1 MSNLLGDNFK
11 PYVARQIKTRQDILG
26 RRESGILSDSNSNE
40 AIMWENGKTSYIALA
55 SSVDIKDSPIFS
67 TEVSVNI
74 NVTQGFGVSTVTTS
88 SEEGEDDSFV
98 AADVEAPLPTT
109 LSNTNPVQIE
119 WLLAYTEE
127 EANIEASYLL
137 AYMIIVGTLTSEI
150 EKVFDRIKTVKRYE
164 QVVDAFRRLFG
175 RTWKNG
181 AGGVPDFNTLNV
193 SNAALSY
200 IIRRNPEN
208 NPFNNGD
215 LNFSLVDEEDDKFLA
230 DLMARLKDDTGYAF
244 LSSPTDDPSKIS
256 VNEEAIQSPLAG
268 QVTYIITNNPNF
280 REISQEEIDYNKAV
294 ADGDPNA
301 SDLPG
306 SPENIALQA
315 FIKEQAQQTT
325 AVQDATYVDPTYAGT
340 AVIKYLNSQISTNT
354 TVNTTRTKIGNDG
367 LGTKRIQ
374 EALKLEGGPNQYLGN
389 FVAKNMVLTNG
400 TTLVNEDGK
409 RTYKEGIANTNST
422 FNDFVYGFGGDKDFG
437 LVAMPGLEGVDIKSK
452 NMGSLREATVTLRA
466 NSERQFALID
476 TMYCRIGYSMFLEWG
491 HSVYFNNT
499 SDYISDPLIDGVPS
513 LIPLFLNPKSGE
525 TCISPNLGIQKQ
537 IELNRNISCGN
548 YDAFMGRVTN
558 FSWEFDPS
566 GYYKV
571 TLKLAS
577 IGDIIES
584 LGIDQPL
591 PNILEAT
598 NIPALGAQPSF
609 NSALETFLTIAATPN
624 GTSNAELNKLYAED
638 NITNTYDIFKRTL
651 VANNTY
657 VETDTNDLWTTSAG
671 IAAAAAFALTGGTAG
686 VAVAA
691 VGGSGAVFGASTAAL
706 IAAGGAGV
714 ATTIGAGGLAA
725 RGIEELGW
733 AESEVTRR
741 KSQAQDFSPEL
752 RYERA
757 PTSKGKI
764 ISARAS
770 FGTNIYNYIRLG
782 DILDFI
788 KAKLLIY
795 NSECGGEPIVDIDTD
810 TNTNFCYYS
819 GANISADPSKVMVR
833 AKLPLSLEKLY
844 GYAGK
849 KDNLNDPYWS
859 HGVEQDGIFGSSIAQ
874 IEEFV
879 TDEAFT
885 SSKQNLLA
893 GVIMNIYF
901 EYQYLL
907 DEIESSRDSE
917 SKSLNLLKFLDKILT
932 TANSSLGGVNKLA
945 VRIKDDNV
953 IEIYDQI
960 PIYGSQAE
968 APLSSILSLYGV
980 GNTLGG
986 SFVRNFG
993 ITTELTSEFAAQVTI
1008 GAQAQGSKD
1017 TTDALALSNW
1027 NYGLID
1033 RWIPKKLSAAEVD
1046 GTQTKEA
1053 TNYESLIAIRDK
1065 LAFLWLGYSQG
1076 QVVNETDGDG
1086 VFKRELTD
1094 EEVFEF
1100 YKTNKPDTVKT
1111 DEEGNTT
1118 IDVGGLFN
1126 DQVDNLIE
1134 NNLYYFKDFP
1144 TKQYSEFVKLQQN
1157 FLSLLHINSDFN
1169 SNQQGML
1176 PINISLDIEGL
1187 SGVRIYDQLP
1197 VDVRFIPNYYPQ
1209 TLHWII
1215 KGVSHTIVNNVWTTK
1230 LETIA
1235 VPKIE
1240 ELPPGD
1246 LPTKS
1251 TRIANQAYKKIP
1263 DSDIIAQ
1270 DFDIAYTPEEY
1281 SAYVNRAFK
1290 EALKTQPPIPIA
1302 SKPIVERIINLALNP
1317 PGAAGV
1323 NQYPNLVAILAVA
1336 VGEVGPTF
1344 EPKAESFNY
1353 DLAGAKK
1360 TFSAMKKLT
1369 NDEALKYIPKKRGG
1383 KGTEI
1388 KLANYVYGTGERLK
1402 YNLDDPWGGWNYKG
1416 RGISQMTF
1424 KSNYKA
1430 VQDKIINKFKITD
1443 SSGNKVDL
1451 LKNPYQANDIDVAIA
1466 VHVYGKLTGQ
1476 FGLRLTSSP
1485 EYLTSGVAI
1494 QKLQNGTNGKSTKSV
1509 PSSVTKNY
1517 TNALAQ
1523 IAITPWLQD
1532 LLKEKSTGFQDVTN
1546 VGNTEGFSK
1555 TDKAKARQLAIPSG
1569 DLDFYRTLQ
1578 DGQSINP
1585 AFMSGNGNITF

>member
-11 PYVARQIKTRQDILG
+11 PYVATQIKTRQDILG

-74 NVTQGFGVSTVTTS
+74 SLSNIPNQTTT
-88 SEEGEDDSFV
+88 EEADSQEGDSYPEVDFSV
-98 AADVEAPLPTT
+98 DTYT
-109 LSNTNPVQIE
+109 LSDEEKAAAEKETADANDAQIIFIAALTTDQANTIASQIAFAIVDAGTQTTRIANLFRRGTDRE
-119 WLLAYTEE
+119 ELPKLTTE
-127 EANIEASYLL
+127 S
-137 AYMIIVGTLTSEI
+137 
-150 EKVFDRIKTVKRYE
+150 VFDNNIVTLLRYE
-164 QVVDAFRRLFG
+164 QVKEAFKNLFG
-175 RTWKNG
+175 NDWESGK
-181 AGGVPDFNTLNV
+181 GGVTSFNSFKNSYTEEGEVKQGSLSGGDLEAALLDEWAYNANGILNLKASLLKDNVKAFEDGSTTQATLNGEV
-193 SNAALSY
+193 FLSPLSGPVTLVTAPKSTTQSNDNDFSSLAIPIISERPSQAFIESQQNLVVAVQDNTNLVLS
-200 IIRRNPEN
+200 
-208 NPFNNGD
+208 GD
-215 LNFSLVDEEDDKFLA
+215 LNPVI
-230 DLMARLKDDTGYAF
+230 M
-244 LSSPTDDPSKIS
+244 SSVS
-256 VNEEAIQSPLAG
+256 
-268 QVTYIITNNPNF
+268 
-280 REISQEEIDYNKAV
+280 EEIERQ
-294 ADGDPNA
+294 
-301 SDLPG
+301 STT
-306 SPENIALQA
+306 STTTTT
-315 FIKEQAQQTT
+315 FKE
-325 AVQDATYVDPTYAGT
+325 
-340 AVIKYLNSQISTNT
+340 
-354 TVNTTRTKIGNDG
+354 IGNDG

-400 TTLVNEDGK
+400 TTLVNDDK
-409 RTYKEGIANTNST
+409 SRTYKEGIANTNST

-466 NSERQFALID
+466 NSERQFSLID
-476 TMYCRIGYSMFLEWG
+476 TMYCRIGYTMFLEWG
-491 HSVYFNNT
+491 HSVYFDNT
-499 SDYISDPLIDGVPS
+499 PNYVSDPLIEGVPS
-513 LIPLFLNPKSGE
+513 LIPSFLKPKSGE
-525 TCISPNLGIQKQ
+525 TCVGPNQGIQKQ
-537 IELNRNISCGN
+537 IELNREISCGN

-566 GYYKV
+566 GYYKI

-591 PNILEAT
+591 PNALIKN

-609 NSALETFLTIAATPN
+609 NSALETFLSIAATPN
-624 GTSNAELNKLYAED
+624 GGSLAELQRLYGKETL
-638 NITNTYDIFKRTL
+638 INTYDVFKRTL

-657 VETDTNDLWTTSAG
+657 VETDTNDLATSAVA
-671 IAAAAAFALTGGTAG
+671 I

-691 VGGSGAVFGASTAAL
+691 VILSGGTALAAGAASAGVGAAVGTATATATVTAGSAGILAGATVTTGTGLLTAA
-706 IAAGGAGV
+706 AV
-714 ATTIGAGGLAA
+714 TETDLAEFIVEQ
-725 RGIEELGW
+725 IETK
-733 AESEVTRR
+733 AS
-741 KSQAQDFSPEL
+741 DYSPEL

-757 PTSKGKI
+757 LTSKGKI

-770 FGTNIYNYIRLG
+770 FGTNIYNYVRLG

-795 NSECGGEPIVDIDTD
+795 NSECNGEPIVDI
-810 TNTNFCYYS
+810 NTLTEANFCYYS
-819 GANISADPSKVMVR
+819 GVNVSADPSKVMVR
-833 AKLPLSLEKLY
+833 AKLPLSKPKLF
-844 GYAGK
+844 GYASR
-849 KDNLNDPYWS
+849 KDDNSNPYWS
-859 HGVEQDGIFGSSIAQ
+859 HGVKQDGIFGSSKAQ

-879 TDEAFT
+879 TDKAFT
-885 SSKQNLLA
+885 TEKDGLLA
-893 GVIMNIYF
+893 GMIMNIYF

-945 VRIKDDNV
+945 VRIKNDSI

-960 PIYGSQAE
+960 PIYGSQAV
-968 APLSSILSLYGV
+968 APLSSILNLYGV

-993 ITTELTSEFAAQVTI
+993 ITTELTSEFATQVTI

-1046 GTQTKEA
+1046 GTKTKEA
-1053 TNYESLIAIRDK
+1053 TNYESLITLRDK

-1086 VFKRELTD
+1086 VFKREVNEEEILNFYRGKGKTAINSETGI
-1094 EEVFEF
+1094 EEVNIESNFG
-1100 YKTNKPDTVKT
+1100 VQ
-1111 DEEGNTT
+1111 
-1118 IDVGGLFN
+1118 
-1126 DQVDNLIE
+1126 DQLDNLIE
-1134 NNLYYFKDFP
+1134 NNIYYFRDFP
-1144 TKQYSEFVKLQQN
+1144 IKQYSEFVKLQQN
-1157 FLSLLHINSDFN
+1157 FLSLLHINSNFN

-1176 PINISLDIEGL
+1176 PININLDIEGL

-1215 KGVSHTIVNNVWTTK
+1215 KGVSHTIANNVWTTK

-1240 ELPPGD
+1240 EIPSGS

-1251 TRIANQAYKKIP
+1251 TRIANQSYEQIP
-1263 DSDIIAQ
+1263 DSDIISQ
-1270 DFDIAYTPEEY
+1270 ELDVAYTPEEY
-1281 SAYVNRAFK
+1281 GTYVSQAFK
-1290 EALKTQPPIPIA
+1290 EALETQPAIPIS
-1302 SKPIVERIINLALNP
+1302 SKPIVEKIINLALNP

-1344 EPKAESFNY
+1344 EPKSESFNY

-1369 NDEALKYIPKKRGG
+1369 DKEALKYIPLKRGG
-1383 KGTEI
+1383 QGDDRGF
-1388 KLANYVYGTGERLK
+1388 KLANYVYGQGNKEFLK
-1402 YNLDDPWGGWNYKG
+1402 YNLNDPNGGYFFRG

-1430 VQDKIINKFKITD
+1430 VQEKIIDRFNIKD
-1443 SSGNKVDL
+1443 SSGNAVDL
-1451 LKNPYQANDIDVAIA
+1451 IKNPGKANDIDVAIA

-1485 EYLTSGVAI
+1485 EYLTNGEAI

-1523 IAITPWLQD
+1523 IANTPWLQD
-1532 LLKEKSTGFQDVTN
+1532 LLKEKT
-1546 VGNTEGFSK
+1546 
-1555 TDKAKARQLAIPSG
+1555 A
-1569 DLDFYRTLQ
+1569 
-1578 DGQSINP
+1578 
-1585 AFMSGNGNITF
+1585 